1 MVTNFTVILFQRQH
15 FGNEPGIFNDIEP
28 DVPFAGSTKDFAFD
42 CPGINPSE
50 TAFLMFQSRD
60 VDHQR
65 NIFQINGADVFGGLP
80 ASPARDAWNG
90 NILLL
95 EPHHQLRAT
104 GNTLHVESRNFRGGR
119 GGDIDDFI
127 IDNVVIMYKIPD
139 FSLPLPTATGD
150 FATFLT
156 KELLPSISNVR
167 GSGRGANPADQHNQY
182 ALPTASQL
190 ASWRAVFQS
199 LLAGAWGPAHRLAR
213 MISSTYNVV
222 QFLDTPTG
230 RTYFVL
236 MEGVPGQIPAPAN
249 HISGVTITDPADPTR
264 RGWGTYVFAAQ
275 PQRTLSF
282 SAPHPH
288 DDLETENEAV
298 EAFLSLGAHTLLIA
312 GADRDQ
318 STAEAPC
325 QQSNRPY
332 LEADVSHTAESVFQM
347 AFEEIYSSDESTW
360 HLQFHGN
367 ADTTLACRDVDV
379 FLSNGV
385 EAAPATL
392 YALGANIAAAS
403 SAAAPGG
410 PVLVVDVYDAPGDC
424 ELRGTDNM
432 QMRFASGLP
441 HASICA
447 QGNDPVGPSRFIHVE
462 QRIDARRA
470 PNDHS
475 ATPGR
480 NRGVVVAG
488 ILATFP

>member
-1 MVTNFTVILFQRQH
+1 MATNFTVIQFQRQH
-15 FGNEPGIFNDIEP
+15 FGNEPGVFNDIEP

-65 NIFQINGADVFGGLP
+65 NIFQINGVDVFGGLP

-90 NILLL
+90 NILLV
-95 EPHHQLRAT
+95 EPRHQLRAT

-119 GGDIDDFI
+119 GLDIDDFI

-139 FSLPLPTATGD
+139 FSLPLPAATGD
-150 FATFLT
+150 FAVFLT
-156 KELLPSISNVR
+156 KELLPSIPNVR
-167 GSGRGANPADQHNQY
+167 GSGRGANRADQLNQY
-182 ALPTASQL
+182 VLPTASQL

-213 MISSTYNVV
+213 RISSTYNVV

-236 MEGVPGQIPAPAN
+236 MEGVPGQIPDPVD
-249 HISGVTITDPADPTR
+249 HISGVPITDPADHTR
-264 RGWGTYVFAAQ
+264 RGWGAYVFAAQ
-275 PQRTLSF
+275 PQRALSF

-288 DDLETENEAV
+288 DDLETEVEAV

-318 STAEAPC
+318 NTAEARC
-325 QQSNRPY
+325 EQSSRPY

-347 AFEEIYSSDESTW
+347 AFEEIYSSDASTW

-367 ADTTLACRDVDV
+367 ANTTLACRDVDV

-385 EAAPATL
+385 EAAPSTL
-392 YALGANIAAAS
+392 YTLGANIAAAS
-403 SAAAPGG
+403 IAAAAGG

-441 HASICA
+441 HESICA
-447 QGNDPVGPSRFIHVE
+447 PGNDPVGPSRFIHVE

-470 PNDHS
+470 PNDV
-475 ATPGR
+475 TPGR
-480 NRGVVVAG
+480 NRGVVLAG